1 MRENYLA
8 LHLGCICLSAL
19 TVLRPSPTLAS
30 ADLLEGIPPASWSPE
45 LLQGQDKPL
54 PRVALQQQQEILY
67 TQEELEQLV
76 LVLEAIQKL
85 GIRPRQER
93 EIQSLIRDLERLQ
106 VQGGAEVELS
116 AGQNEFLASLFES
129 LSPEEI
135 ASIDEELGDRQVE
148 VAILTRSELQEALAL
163 LRGIQEERLR
173 PREFREIQ
181 ALILELEE
189 LEAQERPEVIL
200 SNEQAKFIFD
210 LRDSLTSEERERL
223 GLAEIGSIEIPSRL
237 SQQDLQ
243 DLLLVLQEMQ
253 KLGLGGEQDRQIASL
268 IGDVEQ
274 LQARGADEVELTEEQ
289 RDAIGSLIGS
299 LTPEQ
304 FDRLSDALPKTT
316 EARVFTQA
324 EWDNLIRVFR
334 GASDIDLEPQ
344 RAREV
349 AEWLEFLE
357 SRQVEGRTQYLL
369 TGEQIDEIEFLLDSF
384 TKAEIRQIAR
394 ALGNFGASPSVSV
407 LTPIGFGGYWR
418 TGSAGIVFVHRTRFT
433 QGADASVAASLG
445 LGDPEKAVGLDASVA
460 VTGLSNEAGE
470 QDNLGGG
477 SLSFQVSR
485 TLPNNFGIG
494 VGLQNIVRWNSGA
507 SDNGASSYV
516 VVSKIQALKQDLSE
530 PFSLAYISL
539 GLGNGIYRSEDDF
552 SPDEDFGGTPF
563 NVFGSVAVNLSE
575 NINGIVEWTGQ
586 DLSLGMSIVPFREVP
601 LVFTPSF
608 VDVTGSAGDGVRFN
622 GNLVYSIVF

>member
-19 TVLRPSPTLAS
+19 TVLRPSPSLAS

-54 PRVALQQQQEILY
+54 PRVALQQQQPILY

-93 EIQSLIRDLERLQ
+93 EIEFLIRDLERLQ
-106 VQGGAEVELS
+106 VQGGAEIELS
-116 AGQNEFLASLFES
+116 PEQNELLASLFES
-129 LSPEEI
+129 LTPEEI

-148 VAILTRSELQEALAL
+148 VAILTRSELQEALSL
-163 LRGIQEERLR
+163 LRGIQEQRLR
-173 PREFREIQ
+173 RREFREIQ
-181 ALILELEE
+181 ALIIELEK
-189 LEAQERPEVIL
+189 LEAQEEPEVIL

-210 LRDSLTSEERERL
+210 LRDSLTPEERERL
-223 GLAEIGSIEIPSRL
+223 GFEIGSIEIPSRL

-253 KLGLGGEQDRQIASL
+253 KLGLGREQDRQIASL

-289 RDAIGSLIGS
+289 RDTIGNLIGS

-304 FDRLSDALPKTT
+304 FNRLSDALPKTT
-316 EARVFTQA
+316 EARVLTEA

-334 GASDIDLEPQ
+334 GASEIDIEPQ
-344 RAREV
+344 RAREI

-357 SRQVEGRTQYLL
+357 SRKVEGRTQYLL
-369 TGEQIDEIEFLLDSF
+369 TGEQIDAIEGILDSF
-384 TKAEIRQIAR
+384 TRAQIRQIAR
-394 ALGNFGASPSVSV
+394 ALGSFGASPSVTV

-433 QGADASVAASLG
+433 QGADASLAASLG
-445 LGDPEKAVGLDASVA
+445 LGNPEKAVGLDASVA
-460 VTGLSNEAGE
+460 ITGLSNEAGE
-470 QDNLGGG
+470 EDNFGGG

-507 SDNGASSYV
+507 SDNGASTYV

-530 PFSLAYISL
+530 PLSLAYISL

-552 SPDEDFGGTPF
+552 EPDEDLGGTPF
-563 NVFGSVAVNLSE
+563 NVFGSVAINLSD

-601 LVFTPSF
+601 LVFTPSL

>member
-8 LHLGCICLSAL
+8 LHIGCICLSAFA
-19 TVLRPSPTLAS
+19 VLRPSPTLAS
-30 ADLLEGIPPASWSPE
+30 ADLLEGIPAASWSLE
-45 LLQGQDKPL
+45 LPQGQNKPPSKL
-54 PRVALQQQQEILY
+54 ALQQQQAILY
-67 TQEELEQLV
+67 TQEELEQLI
-76 LVLEAIQKL
+76 LALEAIEKL

-93 EIQSLIRDLERLQ
+93 EIKSLIRDLERLQ
-106 VQGGAEVELS
+106 VQGGEEVELS
-116 AGQNEFLASLFES
+116 REQNEFLASLFES

-135 ASIDEELGDRQVE
+135 ASIDEELGSPQVE
-148 VAILTRSELQEALAL
+148 VAILTRSELEKVLSL
-163 LRGIQEERLR
+163 LRGIQEQRLR

-181 ALILELEE
+181 SLILELEQ
-189 LEAQERPEVIL
+189 LEAQEGSEIII
-200 SNEQAKFIFD
+200 STEQAEFIFD
-210 LRDSLTSEERERL
+210 LEDSLTPEEIEQL
-223 GLAEIGSIEIPSRL
+223 GVDQIASIAIPSRL

-253 KLGLGGEQDRQIASL
+253 KLGLDREQDQQIASV
-268 IGDVEQ
+268 IGDVEK
-274 LQARGADEVELTEEQ
+274 LQAQGADRVELSEEQ
-289 RDAIGSLIGS
+289 RETIGNLVGS

-304 FDRLSDALPKTT
+304 FDALSDALPKTT
-316 EARVFTQA
+316 EARVFTEA

-334 GASDIDLEPQ
+334 GASKIDLERQ

-357 SRQVEGRTQYLL
+357 SRKAENRTQYLL

-384 TKAEIRQIAR
+384 TRAEIRQIAR

-407 LTPIGFGGYWR
+407 LTPIGFGGYLR
-418 TGSAGIVFVHRTRFT
+418 TASAGIVFVHRTRFT
-433 QGADASVAASLG
+433 QGADASISASFG
-445 LGDPEKAVGLDASVA
+445 LGNPEKALGLDASVA
-460 VTGLSNEAGE
+460 ITGLSDQAGE
-470 QDNLGGG
+470 EDNFGGG

-530 PFSLAYISL
+530 PLSLAYFSL

-552 SPDEDFGGTPF
+552 EPDEDFGGTPF
-563 NVFGSVAVNLSE
+563 NVFGSVAVNFSE

-601 LVFTPSF
+601 LVFTPSL

-622 GNLVYSIVF
+622 GNLVYSIAF